1 MNKTITTP
9 IKYFKS
15 SKIESIPWEEKVFA
29 IKQKIPSGAIFI
41 KTSSIFKTKSF
52 NLKTIS
58 KRTLFCLMLA
68 MHPPNKIAKKIICN
82 ISPSTKDLNGFSGII
97 FKKTDPIDGGELI
110 FKIFSSET
118 TETELPGSRIFP
130 TDKEIVIA
138 VSYTHLRAHET

>member
-138 VSYTHLRAHET
+138 KIVVKI